1 MIFVWRLGMDK
12 QSFVKL
18 RINRMMLITF
28 VIAMVTVFGWIDP
41 VQCAADIGF
50 AKNVTNR
57 STENLC
63 QRRFGQVTD
72 FFITRESEPV

>member
-1 MIFVWRLGMDK
+1 MDK

-41 VQCAADIGF
+41 VQCAAEIGF
-50 AKNVTNR
+50 AKNVTNM
-57 STENLC
+57 SICLISPPKNVHSL
-63 QRRFGQVTD
+63 
-72 FFITRESEPV
+72 IYAYLML